1 MIENLSE
8 QQKQLLFDYCL
19 GITSE
24 EESAQAQE
32 LIFSN
37 EDAAQLHNR
46 LKVFFAPLESL
57 GEEICPAEL
66 EEKTIVR
73 LKMQARS
80 SQIKLQQLIAA
91 EQIRS
96 IPARLSLLRNVGK
109 MLAAAAVIFFV
120 IGTYFSMAGYM
131 RQQSWQT
138 ACTAQLQRI
147 GKGLAS
153 YRGDNSGQLP
163 MVAMAAGDPWW
174 KVGYKPDSNENC
186 SNTRHI
192 YLLVRGNYVKP
203 ADFICPGAKKIKA
216 DDLKKV
222 QAAGLRDFPGRQFI
236 SYSLRIRCVNATAD
250 KSGQAAGEG
259 VLISDMNPLF
269 ENLPREF
276 EQLGLQIDEKT
287 EKLNSINH
295 ASRGQNVLFE
305 DGSVGFFKTRHV
317 GIDQDDIF
325 TLRNTTLY
333 QGNERP
339 GCEADAFVA
348 P

>member
-1 MIENLSE
+1 MTENLSE
-8 QQKQLLFDYCL
+8 QQRQLLFDYCL

-24 EESAQAQE
+24 EESARTEE

-46 LKVFFAPLESL
+46 LKAFFAPLESL
-57 GEEICPAEL
+57 RQDVCPAEL
-66 EEKTIVR
+66 EEKTIKR
-73 LKMQARS
+73 LKTQAHS
-80 SQIKLQQLIAA
+80 SQFKLQQLIAA

-96 IPARLSLLRNVGK
+96 FPARLSLLRNVGK
-109 MLAAAAVIFFV
+109 ILAAAAVIFFV

-138 ACTAQLQRI
+138 ACNAQLQRI
-147 GKGLAS
+147 GKGLLN
-153 YRGDNSGQLP
+153 YRSDNNGELP
-163 MVAMAAGDPWW
+163 MVATAAGDPWW
-174 KVGYKPDSNENC
+174 KVGYKPDSNENH

-192 YLLVRGNYVKP
+192 YLLVRNGYVKP
-203 ADFICPGAKKIKA
+203 ADFICPGAKKAKA
-216 DDLKKV
+216 DDLGKM
-222 QAAGLRDFPGRQFI
+222 QIAGLRDFPGRQFI
-236 SYSLRIRCVNATAD
+236 SYSFRIRCVNATDAQTV
-250 KSGQAAGEG
+250 SRC

-269 ENLPREF
+269 ENLPKEF
-276 EQLGLQIDEKT
+276 EQLRLQIDEKM

-295 ASRGQNVLFE
+295 AGRGQNVLFE
-305 DGSVGFFKTRHV
+305 DGSSGFFRTRLV

-325 TLRNTTLY
+325 TLRNTILY